1 MGLGFGQLAKIRGII
16 YYKLSP
22 FEQRAF
28 AGVISKGVP
37 NTLRRISENF
47 FRVAPPFVLSYIV
60 YTETEKEH
68 HRMMRKNPADYENDV

>member
-28 AGVISKGVP
+28 AGIISNGVP
-37 NTLRRISENF
+37 NTFRRIAENVF
-47 FRVAPPFVLSYIV
+47 TVAPPFILSYIIF
-60 YTETEKEH
+60 TTTEKEH
-68 HRMMRKNPADYENDV
+68 ERLMRKNPKDFENDQ